1 MTAIAPA
8 GVEPEFGTGAF
19 CLLPTFRLLILVPES
34 RDVNPLLPPPTPYPY
49 VVGRRW
55 YVGGQP
61 TTYDIPSTSF
71 VFSNIPALDL

>member
-8 GVEPEFGTGAF
+8 GVEPEFWTGAF

-34 RDVNPLLPPPTPYPY
+34 QDLNPLFPYPP
-49 VVGRRW
+49 
-55 YVGGQP
+55 P